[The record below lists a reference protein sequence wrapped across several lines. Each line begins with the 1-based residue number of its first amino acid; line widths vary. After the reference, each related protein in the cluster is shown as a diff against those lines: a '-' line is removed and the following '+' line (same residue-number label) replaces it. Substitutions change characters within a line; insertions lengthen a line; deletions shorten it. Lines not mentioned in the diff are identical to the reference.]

1 VKWTTPSDIREM
13 LERQWKSGA
22 LCRAAVNQ
30 SDIFPLRIP
39 FKMPSAKVMLEA
51 FADMRDWAKLMM
63 AYAEKNGLQLQW
75 RDCNHQTLGRQ
86 RLPSALLLERPE
98 QAAALTGK
106 GKQLQL
112 FCKLYQQSAAQL
124 PELQSWLVKRPVMA
138 LELAGDWPRL
148 VDLCEWMR
156 THPNPGIYL
165 RQVNLAGIDSKF
177 IESHRQVLAELFDL
191 VLPVFAIN
199 DDFTGAAGFNRRYGF
214 LDKPL
219 MLRLRPLDA
228 DIRLLHAD
236 ASQDVVMTAQAF
248 SRLEQAV
255 QVKIKRIFM
264 VENEINYLAFPNVA
278 DAIVLFGSGYGFE
291 TLKQAK
297 WMHQCDLCYW
307 GDLDTHGFAI
317 LNQLRA
323 QLPHVRS
330 LLMDRQTLLS
340 HQAVWGFEPK
350 QEKRELTHL
359 TRDEADLY
367 DDLRCNRLGEQV
379 RLEQERVGF
388 SHLQVAVNISCC
400 Q

>member
-1 VKWTTPSDIREM
+1 
-13 LERQWKSGA
+13 
-22 LCRAAVNQ
+22 
-30 SDIFPLRIP
+30 
-39 FKMPSAKVMLEA
+39 
-51 FADMRDWAKLMM
+51 
-63 AYAEKNGLQLQW
+63 
-75 RDCNHQTLGRQ
+75 
-86 RLPSALLLERPE
+86 
-98 QAAALTGK
+98 
-106 GKQLQL
+106 
-112 FCKLYQQSAAQL
+112 
-124 PELQSWLVKRPVMA
+124 
-138 LELAGDWPRL
+138 
-148 VDLCEWMR
+148 
-156 THPNPGIYL
+156 
-165 RQVNLAGIDSKF
+165 
-177 IESHRQVLAELFDL
+177 
-191 VLPVFAIN
+191 
-199 DDFTGAAGFNRRYGF
+199 
-214 LDKPL
+214 
-219 MLRLRPLDA
+219 
-228 DIRLLHAD
+228 
-236 ASQDVVMTAQAF
+236 MTAQAF